1 MAENGGLTAWYA
13 WRGPFPEGR
22 AMTTDS
28 RTLYA
33 TLLGLQA
40 PWEITDVEL
49 KQPPGE
55 VHIKVALP
63 EGTLLACSQC
73 GCAFRPS

>member
-1 MAENGGLTAWYA
+1 
-13 WRGPFPEGR
+13 
-22 AMTTDS
+22 MTTDS

-33 TLLGLQA
+33 TLLGLKA

-55 VHIKVALP
+55 VHHVQ
-63 EGTLLACSQC
+63 GVVV
-73 GCAFRPS
+73 AFRDVVAFAEPAASDDHAVRALLERT